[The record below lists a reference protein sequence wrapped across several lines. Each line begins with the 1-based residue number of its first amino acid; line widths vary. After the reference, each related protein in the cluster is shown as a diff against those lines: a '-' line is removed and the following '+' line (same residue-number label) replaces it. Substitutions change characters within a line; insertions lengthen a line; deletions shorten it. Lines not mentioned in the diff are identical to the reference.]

1 MIHKKCPGAKKE
13 VNFSSYVLGIDIGTE
28 GCKVVLFN
36 DNGESL
42 ARAYEP
48 YVVEFKQPSWAEQ
61 NPQLWW
67 NAVRKCVSTVLKKKS
82 VKEVN
87 VAAVG
92 VTGQSPVT
100 VPVDK
105 CGKPLMKAIIWMD
118 RRAISQTREIA
129 KTTGVVDDASLSLP
143 KILWIKE
150 HKPRVFLKT
159 HKFLQATD
167 FVEFKLTGKFLTDW
181 FSASTFHFDTNSHR
195 WPEQLFKDLKIPLN
209 KLPEAMPPA
218 EVIGTV
224 TEEASK
230 ETGLR
235 MGTPVTSGGI
245 DVYMALIGVNA
256 LKAGSVCEITG
267 SSTSIMVPS
276 THQIRDSKGRV
287 HCEKFPLLPNFWI
300 TWGTMSTTGAAFRWF
315 RDNFGRPHESFKEMD
330 AEAEKSQP
338 GCDGLVFLP
347 YLMGERSP
355 IWDANARGVFLGFSL
370 SHSRRQFIRSIL
382 EGCAFGI
389 RHNLETI
396 EELGATI
403 RDIRSCGGASASRI
417 FGQIKADV
425 TGKSLIIPREI
436 EAPALGAAIAA
447 AVSVKIHKNLR
458 EAATHMVHKRCQ
470 IDPQNGLKEKY
481 ERSYNM
487 YKEAYLHLKRYFQ
500 RCHSLSE
507 LEQT

>member
-1 MIHKKCPGAKKE
+1 M
-13 VNFSSYVLGIDIGTE
+13 NSSTCILGIDIGTE
-28 GCKVVLFN
+28 SCKAVLFN
-36 DNGESL
+36 EKGESL
-42 ARAYEP
+42 ARAYRP
-48 YVVEFKQPSWAEQ
+48 YGVEVTQPSWAEQ

-67 NAVRKCVSTVLKKKS
+67 NAVRKCVSTLLREKS
-82 VKEVN
+82 AREAE

-105 CGKPLMKAIIWMD
+105 RGRPLMNAIIWMD
-118 RRAISQTREIA
+118 RRAISQTRQIA
-129 KTTGVVDDASLSLP
+129 KATGVVDDASLSLP

-150 HKPRVFLKT
+150 HRPRVFLKT
-159 HKFLQATD
+159 YKFLQATD

-181 FSASTFHFDTNSHR
+181 FDASTFHYDTNKHR
-195 WPEQLFKDLKIPLN
+195 WPVQLFKDLKIPIN
-209 KLPEAMPPA
+209 KLPEVMPPV

-224 TEEASK
+224 TKKAAG
-230 ETGLR
+230 ETGLK
-235 MGTPVTSGGI
+235 MGTPVTAGGI
-245 DVYMALIGVNA
+245 DAYMALIGVNA
-256 LKAGSVCEITG
+256 LEAGSVCEITG
-267 SSTSIMVPS
+267 SSTCLMVPS
-276 THQIRDSKGRV
+276 KRRINDSEGRV
-287 HCEKFPLLPNFWI
+287 HCERFPLLPNFWI

-315 RDNFGRPHESFKEMD
+315 RDNFGRLHESFKEMD
-330 AEAEKSQP
+330 AEAEKIRP

-355 IWDANARGVFLGFSL
+355 IWDSNARGVFLGFSL
-370 SHSRRQFIRSIL
+370 NHSRKQFIRAML

-403 RDIRSCGGASASRI
+403 GDIRSCGGAAASHL

-447 AVSVKIHKNLR
+447 AVSVKIHRNLV
-458 EAATHMVHKRCQ
+458 EAANHMVHTGCQ
-470 IDPQNGLKEKY
+470 IDPQNNFKEEYDRGFK
-481 ERSYNM
+481 M
-487 YKEAYLHLKRYFQ
+487 YKEAYLRLKRYFQ
-500 RCHSLSE
+500 RYHSPSISE
-507 LEQT
+507 QV